1 MKKLTLA
8 IPAESHK
15 KLKVLAAQTE
25 QTKVAI
31 LLDCIDERYEE
42 MEAVPEP
49 GEMQPPGG
57 GCDRCGAFAHESY
70 RIKRKK
76 LLFSSGAG
84 WMCRKC
90 LDELEENE
98 GEI

>member
-25 QTKVAI
+25 QTMVAI

-42 MEAVPEP
+42 MEAAPDP
-49 GEMQPPGG
+49 GEMQPPSG
-57 GCDRCGAFAHESY
+57 GCDRCDAFAHESY

-76 LLFSSGAG
+76 LFFSSEAG

-90 LDELEENE
+90 LDELENE
-98 GEI
+98 GDE